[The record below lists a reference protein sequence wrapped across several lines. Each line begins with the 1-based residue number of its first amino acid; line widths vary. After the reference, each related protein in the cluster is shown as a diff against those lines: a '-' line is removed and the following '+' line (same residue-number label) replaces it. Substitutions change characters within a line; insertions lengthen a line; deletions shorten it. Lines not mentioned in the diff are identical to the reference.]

1 MMEKKTVWK
10 WFFVWDFDK
19 EEDWLNEM
27 ADEGWVLCSVG
38 FCSYTFE
45 RCAPEEYTIRL
56 EMKKPDD
63 GYISFMEETGAEYI
77 GRVVQWIYFRKRN
90 EYGPFDLFSDMD
102 SRIEHLDRIGLSLR
116 IIGIANL
123 LIGVANSINRQ
134 SIGWINL
141 LCATLLMY
149 GLGRI
154 RGKQEALERERTL
167 RE

>member
-1 MMEKKTVWK
+1 
-10 WFFVWDFDK
+10 
-19 EEDWLNEM
+19 
-27 ADEGWVLCSVG
+27 
-38 FCSYTFE
+38 
-45 RCAPEEYTIRL
+45 
-56 EMKKPDD
+56 
-63 GYISFMEETGAEYI
+63 ISFMEETGAEYI

-123 LIGVANSINRQ
+123 LIGLVNSINRQ